1 MIVGSG
7 GFCGL
12 LPLFPDCVLVGSA
25 LRIFLRVRI
34 IKIYMYITQNIK
46 VYKGSR
52 KKKFFSSWPG
62 H

>member
-52 KKKFFSSWPG
+52 KK
-62 H
+62 